1 MKISGFKKRPISTID
16 GQAKLAYDVDLYVS
30 NTTGEAY
37 MGISGYTG
45 SVDSAANSKKLQF
58 TFKSGRIFDP
68 EGRCSSSYKENE
80 IVNIKASFLRKVYDY
95 FIDNTLICSIGSKE
109 DFKIRNFFFDTKGC
123 EINLTKLDIYSKKGS
138 INLITSANF
147 PVFGSSGTSGT
158 GDKSTSG
165 SSGLDATITIPNAI
179 TFNSD
184 IAMEGSILS
193 GEVILG
199 SGDFKF
205 DDSASNLSYL
215 SGVSYG
221 TKKDLRLKSK
231 SELFKKQYPLGL
243 NFYTSFGTFSGLISL
258 EGVDPFNPSGVE
270 ISINGEPEDIFPVRD
285 YFSLINNSGDP
296 VSGEFSINYS
306 ASNLGDT
313 DKASGLPFK
322 IYLEH
327 VSGDH
332 SKNYSFITGVKI
344 SGSGLGYDSSKADL
358 EKNVVFRT
366 GALAGSSAS
375 SHSGSLF
382 GSEITD
388 SAVGLVS
395 FSTGYDS
402 QITEGHIKSIRTNL
416 HTGVLAGSG
425 NFNVASGLD
434 KSLFTSHENVVDI
447 VSIFSTPDSSTA
459 TTKISATGIPMLMSY
474 TKPAS
479 DWALFTGD
487 PDSESLTQHTATGIG
502 STPLKRLDYVVGDE
516 TFLRA
521 VVRTKNYV
529 DTDPMVY
536 NLVFSGADG
545 FISEKLITG
554 TVMSTGYDIPAEPIL

>member
-37 MGISGYTG
+37 MGLSGYTG
-45 SVDSAANSKKLQF
+45 SVDNAANSKKLQF

-123 EINLTKLDIYSKKGS
+123 EISLTKLDIYSKNGA
-138 INLITSANF
+138 LALLTSADF

-165 SSGLDATITIPNAI
+165 SSGLVANAI
-179 TFNSD
+179 TFNSG
-184 IAMEGSILS
+184 INMEGSILS

-231 SELFKKQYPLGL
+231 SELFEKQYPLGL
-243 NFYTSFGTFSGLISL
+243 NFYTSFGTFSGLINL
-258 EGVDPFNPSGVE
+258 EGIDPFNPSGVE
-270 ISINGEPEDIFPVRD
+270 ASINGESEDIFPIGD
-285 YFSLINNSGDP
+285 NFSLINESGDP
-296 VSGEFSINYS
+296 MSGEFSINYS
-306 ASNLGDT
+306 ASNLGAT

-322 IYLEH
+322 VYLEH

-332 SKNYSFITGVKI
+332 SKNYSFITGVEI
-344 SGSGLGYDSSKADL
+344 SGAGLGYDSSKADL
-358 EKNVVFRT
+358 EKSIVFRT
-366 GALAGSSAS
+366 GDLAGSSAS

-382 GSEITD
+382 GNEVKD

-402 QITEGHIKSIRTNL
+402 QITEGHIRSIRTNL
-416 HTGVLAGSG
+416 HTGASAGSG
-425 NFNVASGLD
+425 TFAVASGLD
-434 KSLFTSHENVVDI
+434 KSLFTSYENVVDI
-447 VSIFSTPDSSTA
+447 VSIFTTPDSSTA
-459 TTKISATGIPMLMSY
+459 ATKVSATGVPMVMSY

-479 DWALFTGD
+479 DWALFTGS
-487 PDSESLTQHTATGIG
+487 PDSESLTQHTATGID
-502 STPLKRLDYVVGDE
+502 STPLRRLDYVVGDE

-545 FISEKLITG
+545 FVSEKLITG
-554 TVMSTGYDIPAEPIL
+554 TVMSTGYNIPIEPIL

>member
-16 GQAKLAYDVDLYVS
+16 SQTKLAYDVDLYVS

-45 SVDSAANSKKLQF
+45 SVDNAANSKKLQF

-123 EINLTKLDIYSKKGS
+123 EINLTKLDIYSKKGTIDLS
-138 INLITSANF
+138 GSADF

-179 TFNSD
+179 TFNRG
-184 IAMEGSILS
+184 INMEGSILS
-193 GEVILG
+193 GEVVLG

-205 DDSASNLSYL
+205 DDSDSNISYL
-215 SGVSYG
+215 SGVTSG
-221 TKKDLRLKSK
+221 VKKDLRLKSK
-231 SELFKKQYPLGL
+231 SELFKRQYPLGL
-243 NFYTSFGTFSGLISL
+243 NFYTSFGTFSSLINL
-258 EGVDPFNPSGVE
+258 QGIDPFNTSGIE
-270 ISINGEPEDIFPVRD
+270 ISINGEPEYMFPVGD
-285 YFSLINNSGDP
+285 TFSLINNSGDP
-296 VSGEFSINYS
+296 ISGEFSISYS
-306 ASNLGDT
+306 ASNLGAT
-313 DKASGLPFK
+313 DSASGLPFK

-332 SKNYSFITGVKI
+332 SKNYSFITGVEI

-358 EKNVVFRT
+358 EKSIVFRT
-366 GALAGSSAS
+366 GDLAGSSAS

-382 GSEITD
+382 GNEIKD

-395 FSTGYDS
+395 FSTGYAT
-402 QITEGHIKSIRTNL
+402 QVTEGYISSIRTNL
-416 HTGVLAGSG
+416 NTGALAGSG
-425 NFNVASGLD
+425 NFSVASGLD
-434 KSLFTSHENVVDI
+434 KALFTSYENVVDI
-447 VSIFSTPDSSTA
+447 VSIFTTPDSSTA
-459 TTKISATGIPMLMSY
+459 TTKISATGVPIVMSY

-479 DWALFTGD
+479 DWVLFTGD
-487 PDSESLTQHTATGIG
+487 PDSDQLIQHTATGIG
-502 STPLKRLDYVVGDE
+502 STPLRRHSYVVGGE
-516 TFLRA
+516 SFLRT

-536 NLVFSGADG
+536 KLVFSGADG

-554 TVMSTGYDIPAEPIL
+554 TIMSTGYDIPIEPLL